1 MTQRHYLD
9 SVHDDQTLDPQFK
22 SLLRHHW
29 MEEAQHAKLDTLM
42 IEAICDGF
50 STAEIEQGIAD
61 YAALGGMLDGGFRQ
75 QVEFDLQSFQR
86 AAGRVFNRAEQ
97 DRFRSIQTQAIRW
110 TFLGSGMT
118 HPNFLE
124 TVGDLS
130 PAARGQIVQMTP
142 AFC

>member
-9 SVHDDQTLDPQFK
+9 SVRDDQGLDPQFK

-42 IEAICDGF
+42 VEIMAEAGP
-50 STAEIEQGIAD
+50 AEIEKGIND

-75 QVEFDLQSFQR
+75 QAEFDLASFQR
-86 AAGRVFNRAEQ
+86 VAGRVLNSKEQ
-97 DRFRSIQTQAIRW
+97 DLFRSIQTQALRW

-124 TVGDLS
+124 TVGDLN
-130 PAARGQIVQMTP
+130 PAARGQIEEMAPT
-142 AFC
+142 FC